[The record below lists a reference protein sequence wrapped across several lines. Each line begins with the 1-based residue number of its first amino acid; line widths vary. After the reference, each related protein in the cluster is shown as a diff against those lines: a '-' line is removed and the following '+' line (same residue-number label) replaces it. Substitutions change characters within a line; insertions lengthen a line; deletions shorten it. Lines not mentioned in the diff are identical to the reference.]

1 MINIKEVD
9 AVAFDV
15 VGTLVSHGQLVQGA
29 KPFIDKL
36 SNRLPGRLAL
46 VSSASE
52 RYVNDCV
59 MNFTLGGY
67 FDPEL
72 VVSSDTVY
80 DAGLS
85 NKPSPDPYK
94 FVINKLDAKRLLA
107 FEDTVS
113 GAQAAKDAGAV
124 VIGVNAS
131 SSLRNSGLCEAIV
144 DDYDDAA
151 MLLGV
156 K

>member
-1 MINIKEVD
+1 MTHLRGFD

-29 KPFIDKL
+29 KKFIDKL

-59 MNFTLGGY
+59 MNFMLGGY

-72 VVSSDTVY
+72 VISSDTVY

-94 FVINKLDAKRLLA
+94 MVITKLHAKQLLA

-113 GAQAAKDAGAV
+113 GAQAAKEAGAM

-131 SSLRNSGLCEAIV
+131 SSLRDSGLCDAVV
-144 DDYDDAA
+144 DDYDHAA
-151 MLLGV
+151 MLLGMG
-156 K
+156 